1 MESELLR
8 LSDLL
13 TGARPSSAAPGPATP
28 GFGTARRP
36 ARPSSA
42 AAAAAEP
49 GLPSTAT
56 AQETGVQLH
65 SSLAKELSALD
76 ALFARWQADVAA
88 KQRSAARDFPDD
100 RSFSMALVVLNKRGE
115 RRRGTRT
122 AQEFYFAP
130 RHAAAAVGELECTR
144 CCLHIARR
152 QTYWVD
158 RAAPSW
164 SQVGGKPCLLPGGL
178 LHCGPCTGHSR
189 TPLQH
194 TCILHDCRCCHPYN
208 TPASLPVA
216 CFQADELCRRCLLCV
231 MRGLLGED
239 DAAIVAEAQSILE
252 SAWSPTFN
260 TALLDALGGSHSLL
274 ADL

>member
-164 SQVGGKPCLLPGGL
+164 SQ
-178 LHCGPCTGHSR
+178 
-189 TPLQH
+189 
-194 TCILHDCRCCHPYN
+194 
-208 TPASLPVA
+208 
-216 CFQADELCRRCLLCV
+216 ADELCRRCLLCV

-239 DAAIVAEAQSILE
+239 DAAIVAEAQV
-252 SAWSPTFN
+252 
-260 TALLDALGGSHSLL
+260 G
-274 ADL
+274 